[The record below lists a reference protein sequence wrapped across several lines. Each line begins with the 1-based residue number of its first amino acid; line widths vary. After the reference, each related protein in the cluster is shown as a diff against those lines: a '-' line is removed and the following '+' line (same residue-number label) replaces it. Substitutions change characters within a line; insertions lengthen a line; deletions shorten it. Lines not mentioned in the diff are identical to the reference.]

1 MSDQNQFLGQTRL
14 IPRPTGSERKYR
26 YQTIVSLERDQVQ
39 WDVADAYRWERRSSA
54 SESTSA
60 EVQRAEL
67 ETRIRLAYLATA
79 DGSIREWERS
89 HDQIIADFL
98 REEDALLRRRR
109 SDRAFAL
116 EQGTR

>member
-79 DGSIREWERS
+79 NGSIREWERS
-89 HDQIIADFL
+89 HDQIIADFV
-98 REEDALLRRRR
+98 RGEDALLRRRR